1 MPELPELDA
10 LAEGLWDAVGGEV
23 VAHVDVAALNVLR
36 TADPPFQELEGEEI
50 SGISRRGKYLIIE
63 AGDLSAVLHLA
74 LAGWIRLRTP
84 APEAPVHPGKGPLA
98 LRMVCADADGDT
110 TALDVTEQ
118 GTKKSVALWIVA
130 APGQVPQIA
139 GLGPEA
145 DTVGEDEFAGICAVT
160 SSRVKTVLADQ
171 SLLSGVGNAWSDEIL
186 HRARL
191 SPFAA
196 ADRLTSTQVE
206 TLFES
211 MRAVL
216 EDARTALSGIRPD
229 RLRTAKKKLLRVH
242 GRFGE
247 ACPRCGDTIA
257 EVSYTDRSLQYCPT
271 CQTGGKRLSDRR
283 MDRLL
288 R

>member
-10 LAEGLWDAVGGEV
+10 LAEGLWDAVGGAV

-50 SGISRRGKYLIIE
+50 SGISRRGKYLILR
-63 AGDLSAVLHLA
+63 AGDLHAVLHLA
-74 LAGWIRLRTP
+74 RAGWVRVRNP
-84 APEAPVHPGKGPLA
+84 APETAARPGRGPLA
-98 LRMVCADADGDT
+98 VRLICADADGDT

-118 GTKKSVALWIVA
+118 GTKKSVALWITYL
-130 APGQVPQIA
+130 PEDLEQIMR
-139 GLGPEA
+139 LGPEA
-145 DTVGEDEFAGICAVT
+145 DTVGEDEFAGICAAG
-160 SSRVKTVLADQ
+160 SSRVKTVLTDQ
-171 SLLSGVGNAWSDEIL
+171 GLLAGVGNAWSDEIL

-229 RLRTAKKKLLRVH
+229 RIRTAKKELLQVH
-242 GRFGE
+242 GGTGRP
-247 ACPRCGDTIA
+247 CPRCGDTIA

-288 R
+288 K